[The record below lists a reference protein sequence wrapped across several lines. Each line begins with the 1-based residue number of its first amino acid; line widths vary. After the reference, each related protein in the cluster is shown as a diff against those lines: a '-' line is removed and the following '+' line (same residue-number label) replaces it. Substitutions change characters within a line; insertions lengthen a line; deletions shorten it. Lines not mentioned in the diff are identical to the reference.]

1 MILNKLGKILEG
13 KYKGWRIAIQDDT
26 AVSGGYYV
34 NIWSEMDNVGY
45 DDWFEDYE
53 KMKLF
58 VESEYI
64 IEWTDKDYVVRQPTQ
79 EEIKKAETLQNLA
92 KKRKF

>member
-1 MILNKLGKILEG
+1 M
-13 KYKGWRIAIQDDT
+13 
-26 AVSGGYYV
+26 SGGYYV

-64 IEWTDKDYVVRQPTQ
+64 IEWTDKDYVLRQPTQ